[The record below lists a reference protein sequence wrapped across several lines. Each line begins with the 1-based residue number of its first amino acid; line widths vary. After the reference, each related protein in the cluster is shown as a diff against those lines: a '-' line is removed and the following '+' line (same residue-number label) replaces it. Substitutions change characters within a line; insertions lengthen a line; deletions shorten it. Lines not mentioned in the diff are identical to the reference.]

1 MSGPTNCEVTH
12 NITFLPALAD
22 GRWHFNLPDGRQ
34 VDQFGL
40 VAALASLSARQV
52 KALDLTISGIYGR
65 PGSISSAS
73 ASLQSSL
80 ANKLQ
85 ARMPCDGSTLY
96 RLTWKARTTPLQRP
110 ICALRA
116 SAVRTSGSG
125 STGWPTPRVTT
136 NTTGGG
142 NPDRAA
148 QCRIED
154 VVQLVSGWPTPTSAL
169 ADKGVRTQ
177 EGAIR
182 EAMRSNGADLAAVA
196 SLAGWPTPSKAN
208 GDGGQSMAHCSST
221 GRRED
226 GSKSQV
232 TLNGVAS
239 LAGWV
244 SPTTQDHSRGGLPPR
259 PQDTGVPL
267 SQQVQMIAGCGTP
280 ACRDWK
286 DGAEVPGVAINGL
299 LGRQA
304 WTVPASGSP
313 APTVSVGRPALN
325 PAHSRWL
332 QGYPASWCEA
342 SPHWQQWQEAQ
353 AVIVSFACAGME
365 TP

>member
-1 MSGPTNCEVTH
+1 MSGPTSCEATRST
-12 NITFLPALAD
+12 IFSAELAD
-22 GRWHFNLPDGRQ
+22 GRWHYSLPDGRQ

-40 VAALASLSARQV
+40 VAALVSLSARQV
-52 KALDLTISGIYGR
+52 KALDLQISGIYGR

-73 ASLQSSL
+73 CALQTSL

-85 ARMPCDGSTLY
+85 ARMPSSGSTLY
-96 RLTWKARTTPLQRP
+96 RLTWKVRATPLQRQ

-116 SAVRTSGSG
+116 SAARTSGSG

-154 VVQLVSGWPTPTSAL
+154 VVHLVS
-169 ADKGVRTQ
+169 
-177 EGAIR
+177 
-182 EAMRSNGADLAAVA
+182 
-196 SLAGWPTPSKAN
+196 GWPTPSKAN
-208 GDGGQSMAHCSST
+208 GDGGQTMAHCSST
-221 GRRED
+221 GKRED

-239 LAGWV
+239 LAGW
-244 SPTTQDHSRGGLPPR
+244 
-259 PQDTGVPL
+259 
-267 SQQVQMIAGCGTP
+267 GTP

-313 APTVSVGRPALN
+313 APTVLVGRPALN